1 VIAEQYRSTAEVF
14 IGSNGQCVPPV
25 AGRNLSRDPR
35 GVSPV
40 IGVVL
45 MLSITVLLAGTVG
58 GVVLTASSDLNQR
71 TPTVAR
77 STGDFVTGPSGGCGV
92 NTVSIRHAGGD
103 PVPADELEVAV
114 ALPDSDARIV
124 DLPVSGTALA
134 ASNTDDPD
142 NLIYDYCVGGVIA
155 NGGQRWS
162 AGRAITFQLNAGG
175 GTVGPGDTIEVRVVH
190 VPTNGVLA
198 TVELTA
204 RR

>member
-1 VIAEQYRSTAEVF
+1 M
-14 IGSNGQCVPPV
+14 

-45 MLSITVLLAGTVG
+45 MLSITVFLAAAVG
-58 GVVLTASSDLNQR
+58 GFVVTASSDLNQR

-103 PVPADELEVAV
+103 PVPADELTIAV

-124 DLPVSGTALA
+124 DLPVSGTALS
-134 ASNTDDPD
+134 ASNIDDPD
-142 NLIYDYCVGGVIA
+142 NVVYDYCVGGVIA

-175 GTVGPGDTIEVRVVH
+175 ETVEPGDTIEVRVVH
-190 VPTNGVLA
+190 APSNSVLA
-198 TVELTA
+198 AVELTA

>member
-1 VIAEQYRSTAEVF
+1 MVLQSPD
-14 IGSNGQCVPPV
+14 QHC
-25 AGRNLSRDPR
+25 R

-45 MLSITVLLAGTVG
+45 MLSITVLLAATVG
-58 GVVLTASSDLNQR
+58 GVALSATPDLGHQ

-77 STGDFVTGPSGGCGV
+77 STGKFVTGPSGGCGA
-92 NTVSIRHAGGD
+92 NTVTIRHAGGD

-114 ALPDSDARIV
+114 ALPDSDARVV
-124 DLPVSGTALA
+124 DLPVSGTALS

-142 NLIYDYCVGGVIA
+142 NVVYDYCVGGVIA

-162 AGRAITFQLNAGG
+162 AGRVITFQLNAGG
-175 GTVGPGDTIEVRVVH
+175 GTVDPGDPIAVRVIH
-190 VPTNGVLA
+190 TPSNGVLA
-198 TVELTA
+198 AVELTA